1 LKAKI
6 QIMNKLVLTFGVAL
20 SSLFFGCQEG
30 AENESN
36 DSNGSTAETS
46 QLPTADGPTLLY
58 EITGND
64 LEEASYLFGTIHM
77 IPSDEYFMPASVD
90 SAMSRA
96 KKLVLEIDM
105 DDPAMMMEA
114 AQMAMMGGD
123 TSIEM
128 FVSEQDY
135 VMLDEFFSEEV
146 GIGMAMFKN
155 MKPFF
160 VYGMLAETYLDDSK
174 VYERELMNM
183 ASAQEKEVY
192 GLESLEFVGGMIDQ
206 IPLKEQADMLV
217 EAVMEYDSGRIMFED
232 MITLYKAQDVEGLYQ
247 FVSSE
252 MTEYE
257 SFEDLLLSDRNSHW
271 IENMKPMM
279 EEGSTF
285 FGVGAGHLG
294 GPNGLLIL
302 LEEEGYS
309 IRPIK

>member
-1 LKAKI
+1 MKAKI
-6 QIMNKLVLTFGVAL
+6 QIMNKLVLTLGVAF

-30 AENESN
+30 AESESN
-36 DSNGSTAETS
+36 DSNGTESETS

-96 KKLVLEIDM
+96 EKLVLEIDM

-135 VMLDEFFSEEV
+135 VMLDEFFAEEV

-174 VYERELMNM
+174 VYERELINM